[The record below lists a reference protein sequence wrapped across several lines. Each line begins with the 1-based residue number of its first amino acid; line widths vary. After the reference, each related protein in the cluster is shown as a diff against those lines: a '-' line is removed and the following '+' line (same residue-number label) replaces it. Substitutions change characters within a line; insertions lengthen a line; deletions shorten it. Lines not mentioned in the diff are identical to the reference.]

1 MRYYRRKANQKAKAV
16 LLKILFVIL
25 CAAAI
30 FGLAILTGNLL
41 KRHVEAAS
49 DALDSLKPPSGNA
62 VSRKDAEMES
72 DTDTE
77 QYSTLVV
84 NACAVDWIRR
94 TEAGLTP
101 DAEDALILRLRAL
114 AETYDT
120 ISLAV
125 NDADGYYYTSPTLLT
140 LLHQPIDTTEITG
153 DSVYRRLSIL
163 CDAIKAENLRLSVR
177 IEASLSTLNAEA
189 AAILDGTIAREL
201 FAMGADEVLFCG
213 LTDRDAD
220 TDAINYA
227 RTYLEHVREE
237 VGDNGTIGALL
248 PHTVYIEAAY
258 AKQVQMT
265 ASAVDF
271 LAIDLTDAPISTKG
285 DGAMTME
292 TICRSLK
299 GSFQVYNMRVY
310 LGGEPSLLAAQSM
323 VLDALGITN
332 RQYAREVTADA
343 LQGAM
348 TVPKEDEDDVIP
360 VIPAEAESETT
371 PETKSRVNPYA
382 VTRSTETSSSGDGN
396 TEQPAETAP
405 ETEDLSYRTDGNSW
419 Y

>member
-16 LLKILFVIL
+16 LLKILFVLL

-49 DALDSLKPPSGNA
+49 DTLDNLKPPSGNA
-62 VSRKDAEMES
+62 VSRRDAEMES
-72 DTDTE
+72 GTDTE

-84 NACAVDWIRR
+84 NACAIDWIRR
-94 TEAGLTP
+94 TEEGLTP
-101 DAEDALILRLRAL
+101 DAEDALVLRLQSL

-120 ISLAV
+120 ISIAV
-125 NDADGYYYTSPTLLT
+125 NDTDGYYYTSPTLLT
-140 LLHQPIDTTEITG
+140 FLHQPIATTEITE
-153 DSVYRRLSIL
+153 DSVYRHLSIL
-163 CDAIKAENLRLSVR
+163 CDAVKAEDLRLSVQ
-177 IEASLSTLNAEA
+177 IEASLDTLDAEA

-213 LTDRDAD
+213 LTASDAD

-227 RTYLEHVREE
+227 RTYLEHIREE
-237 VGDNGTIGALL
+237 VGDSGTIGALL

-271 LAIDLTDAPISTKG
+271 LAIDLTDAPISTNG
-285 DGAMTME
+285 DGTMTLE
-292 TICRSLK
+292 TICRSLR

-310 LGGEPSLLAAQSM
+310 LSGDASLAAAQSA
-323 VLDALGITN
+323 VLDTLGITN
-332 RQYAREVTADA
+332 RQYAHEVTADA
-343 LQGAM
+343 LRDAM

-360 VIPAEAESETT
+360 VIPTEDESETT
-371 PETKSRVNPYA
+371 AETQSRVNPYA
-382 VTRSTETSSSGDGN
+382 VTRPQETTASGEED
-396 TEQPAETAP
+396 TAETAEAEP

>member
-16 LLKILFVIL
+16 FLKILFVVL
-25 CAAAI
+25 CAAVI
-30 FGLAILTGNLL
+30 FGLAVLTGNLL

-49 DALDSLKPPSGNA
+49 DTLDNLKPPSGNA

-72 DTDTE
+72 GTDTE

-84 NACAVDWIRR
+84 NACAIDWVRR
-94 TEAGLTP
+94 TADGLTP
-101 DAEDALILRLRAL
+101 DAEDALVLRLQSL

-125 NDADGYYYTSPTLLT
+125 NDVDGYYYTSPTLLT
-140 LLHQPIDTTEITG
+140 LLHQPISTTEITE

-163 CDAIKAENLRLSVR
+163 CDAVKAEDLLLSVQ
-177 IEASLSTLNAEA
+177 IEASLGTLDAEA

-213 LTDRDAD
+213 LTTHDAD

-227 RTYLEHVREE
+227 RTYLEHIREE
-237 VGDNGTIGALL
+237 VGDNEIIGALL
-248 PHTVYIEAAY
+248 PYTVYINAAY

-265 ASAVDF
+265 ASTVDF
-271 LAIDLTDAPISTKG
+271 LAIDLTSAPVSTSG
-285 DGAMTME
+285 DGIMDLD

-310 LGGEPSLLAAQSM
+310 LGGDATLLAAQSAI
-323 VLDALGITN
+323 LDSLGITN
-332 RQYAREVTADA
+332 RQYAREITADT
-343 LQGAM
+343 LRDAM
-348 TVPKEDEDDVIP
+348 SVPIEEEDDVIP
-360 VIPAEAESETT
+360 VILEANDSASATETQ
-371 PETKSRVNPYA
+371 SNVNPYA
-382 VTRSTETSSSGDGN
+382 VTRPSENTVSNDDG
-396 TEQPAETAP
+396 TTHAT